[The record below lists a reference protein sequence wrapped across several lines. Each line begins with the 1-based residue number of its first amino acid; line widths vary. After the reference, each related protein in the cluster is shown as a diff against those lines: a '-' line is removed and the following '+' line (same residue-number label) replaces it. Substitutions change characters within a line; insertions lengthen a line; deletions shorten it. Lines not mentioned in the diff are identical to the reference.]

1 MSSDKEAKNI
11 PYINEVYELHQ
22 QADNLIDSN
31 PADALKIARKIQNYG
46 SNHFI
51 AYTVSG
57 LFIDIGSRLND
68 EELIK
73 EGILLLQNNLTK
85 ITSKQKLVPTAYYN
99 LANGFSCLFR
109 VKRGKNPSYGYFED
123 TEVKQAKEFFRKA
136 LEQRIDNPQLKSQI
150 YVNLGN
156 CYDEVGRA
164 VEAQDCY
171 TEALKLNPEHGMA
184 LGNKGQGL
192 FFYAALSGE
201 HQGTILKEAYTL
213 LSQAIEREITQE
225 ARTTFVDYMRRI
237 ELQIKDKQF
246 FDKSFDGY
254 PGYKIQA
261 ESDLDEFLIRF
272 CLEHKLYLNICNFCQ
287 KCDAAI
293 GDTAIIRKM
302 IAKPNDYSFLILSSY
317 LNHIK
322 QEYITA
328 RFLLVLSQY
337 KGMNLDF
344 VDKNV
349 KLINSLDYTR
359 HNVYI
364 QLIKEAFQS
373 FYNLLDK
380 IACFI
385 NDYLKLGVAKN
396 DVSFR
401 KIWYSDWEKRAVR
414 ESIKNTRNPALN
426 ALFDIHRDLE
436 NGAYVTL
443 RYSRNALT
451 HRFLNVKAKLEKQ
464 DEENMLEET
473 LLQKTTELAKIVRS
487 AIIYVLFFIYL
498 SEKVKEKTLKG
509 KVMPLDVNE
518 LPDSLRKRL

>member
-1 MSSDKEAKNI
+1 MSGDKEAKNNSYMNQI
-11 PYINEVYELHQ
+11 YDLHY
-22 QADNLIDSN
+22 QAEDLIDSN
-31 PADALKIARKIQNYG
+31 PVDALKIARKIQSYG
-46 SNHFI
+46 SNYFI

-57 LFIDIGSRLND
+57 LFIDIGTRFN
-68 EELIK
+68 EESLIK
-73 EGILLLQNNLTK
+73 EGITLLQKYLK
-85 ITSKQKLVPTAYYN
+85 EITSKQELVPTAYYN
-99 LANGFSCLFR
+99 LANGFSCLFG
-109 VKRGKNPSYGYFED
+109 VKRGKNPYYGYFED
-123 TEVKQAKEFFRKA
+123 TEVNQAKEFFRKA
-136 LEQRIDNPQLKSQI
+136 LEQRIDKPQFKSQI

-213 LSQAIEREITQE
+213 LSQAIGKKITPE
-225 ARTTFVDYMRRI
+225 AHTTFLDYMRRI
-237 ELQIKDKQF
+237 RLQVKDKQF
-246 FDKSFDGY
+246 FDESFDGF

-261 ESDLDEFLIRF
+261 ESEFDEFLIRF

-287 KCDAAI
+287 RCDAAI
-293 GDTAIIRKM
+293 GDTAIIQKM
-302 IAKPNDYSFLILSSY
+302 IAKPNDDLVLILSSY

-322 QEYITA
+322 QEYSAA
-328 RFLLVLSQY
+328 RFLLILSQY

-349 KLINSLDYTR
+349 TLVNSLDNTR
-359 HNVYI
+359 HNIYI
-364 QLIKEAFQS
+364 QLLKEAFQS

-380 IACFI
+380 IACFM

-396 DVSFR
+396 DANFR
-401 KIWYSDWEKRAVR
+401 KIWYSDREKKVVR
-414 ESIKNTRNPALN
+414 EFIKNTRNPALN

-464 DEENMLEET
+464 NEENMMEET
-473 LLQKTTELAKIVRS
+473 LLKKTTELAKIVRS
-487 AIIYVLFFIYL
+487 AIIYMLFFIYL
-498 SEKVKEKTLKG
+498 SENVKEKNLKG
-509 KVMPLDVNE
+509 NVLPLE
-518 LPDSLRKRL
+518 IKALPDSLRKRL

>member
-1 MSSDKEAKNI
+1 M
-11 PYINEVYELHQ
+11 
-22 QADNLIDSN
+22 
-31 PADALKIARKIQNYG
+31 
-46 SNHFI
+46 
-51 AYTVSG
+51 
-57 LFIDIGSRLND
+57 
-68 EELIK
+68 
-73 EGILLLQNNLTK
+73 
-85 ITSKQKLVPTAYYN
+85 
-99 LANGFSCLFR
+99 
-109 VKRGKNPSYGYFED
+109 
-123 TEVKQAKEFFRKA
+123 
-136 LEQRIDNPQLKSQI
+136 
-150 YVNLGN
+150 
-156 CYDEVGRA
+156 GRA

-213 LSQAIEREITQE
+213 LSQAIGKKITPE
-225 ARTTFVDYMRRI
+225 AHTTFLDYMRRI
-237 ELQIKDKQF
+237 RLQVKDKQF
-246 FDKSFDGY
+246 FDESFDGF

-261 ESDLDEFLIRF
+261 ESEFDEFLIRF

-287 KCDAAI
+287 RCDAAI
-293 GDTAIIRKM
+293 GDTAIIQKM
-302 IAKPNDYSFLILSSY
+302 IAKPNDDLVLILSSY

-322 QEYITA
+322 QEYSAA
-328 RFLLVLSQY
+328 RFLLILSQY

-349 KLINSLDYTR
+349 TLVNSLDNTR
-359 HNVYI
+359 HNIYI
-364 QLIKEAFQS
+364 QLLKEAFQS

-380 IACFI
+380 IACFM

-396 DVSFR
+396 DVNFR
-401 KIWYSDWEKRAVR
+401 KIWYSDREKKVVR
-414 ESIKNTRNPALN
+414 EFIKNTRNPALN

-464 DEENMLEET
+464 NEENMMEET
-473 LLQKTTELAKIVRS
+473 LLKKTTELAKIVRS
-487 AIIYVLFFIYL
+487 AIIYMLFFIYL
-498 SEKVKEKTLKG
+498 SENVKEKNLKG
-509 KVMPLDVNE
+509 NVLPLEIKV

>member
-1 MSSDKEAKNI
+1 MSIDKEAKNKS
-11 PYINEVYELHQ
+11 YMNEIYDLHYH
-22 QADNLIDSN
+22 ADSLIDSN
-31 PADALKIARKIQNYG
+31 PVDALKIARKIQSYG
-46 SNHFI
+46 SNYFI

-57 LFIDIGSRLND
+57 LFIDIGARLND

-73 EGILLLQNNLTK
+73 EGITLIQKYLTEL
-85 ITSKQKLVPTAYYN
+85 TSKQEIAPIAYYN
-99 LANGFSCLFR
+99 LANGFYCLFGL
-109 VKRGKNPSYGYFED
+109 KRGKNPSYGYFED
-123 TEVKQAKEFFRKA
+123 TEINQAKEFFRKA
-136 LEQRIDNPQLKSQI
+136 LEQRIDKPQFESQI

-213 LSQAIEREITQE
+213 LSQAIKREITQD
-225 ARTTFVDYMRRI
+225 AHTTFVDYMRRI
-237 ELQIKDKQF
+237 ELQVKDKQF
-246 FDKSFDGY
+246 FDQSFDDY

-261 ESDLDEFLIRF
+261 ESELDKFLTGF
-272 CLEHKLYLNICNFCQ
+272 CLERKLYLNICNFCQ
-287 KCDAAI
+287 RCDAAI

-302 IAKPNDYSFLILSSY
+302 IAKPNDYSFLVLSSY

-349 KLINSLDYTR
+349 KLLNSLDYTR

-385 NDYLKLGVAKN
+385 NDYLKLGVGKN
-396 DVSFR
+396 NVNFR
-401 KIWYSDWEKRAVR
+401 RIWYSDWEKRAVR
-414 ESIKNTRNPALN
+414 ESIKNKRNPALN

-443 RYSRNALT
+443 R
-451 HRFLNVKAKLEKQ
+451 V
-464 DEENMLEET
+464 
-473 LLQKTTELAKIVRS
+473 
-487 AIIYVLFFIYL
+487 
-498 SEKVKEKTLKG
+498 
-509 KVMPLDVNE
+509 VMH
-518 LPDSLRKRL
+518 